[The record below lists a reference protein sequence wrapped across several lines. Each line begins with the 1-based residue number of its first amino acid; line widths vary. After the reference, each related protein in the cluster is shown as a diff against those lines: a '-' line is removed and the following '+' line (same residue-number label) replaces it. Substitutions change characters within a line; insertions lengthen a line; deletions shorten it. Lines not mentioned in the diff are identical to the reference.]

1 MNQDLVQKLKDY
13 FKKREDIIMAFVFGS
28 VVKETAT
35 PDSDIDIA
43 VYFKLGSRR
52 LEWEEEKIW
61 PEEEKIWADIEKILN
76 ANVDLLVLNRASSSI
91 AFNVLQ
97 TGKPIIIKD
106 KFLYLRFFLT
116 ISSAAIDFREFIK
129 DYRSIR
135 DRSLSLTDED
145 KIRLDDLIDFLNE
158 EIKYYEQFYE
168 LDQFTYEKDRVQKRN
183 TEHWVESIVVSSIDI
198 AKILLSSEKISLP
211 GNYREIL
218 EHLALLGNFDKNIAK
233 ELGAFAKLRNIIT
246 HEYLDIRWQQIQ
258 KFIATSR
265 SLYEYLV
272 NFAKKQLKTDEKK

>member
-1 MNQDLVQKLKDY
+1 MNQDLVQKLKGY
-13 FKKREDIIMAFVFGS
+13 FEKREDVVMAFVFGS
-28 VVKETAT
+28 IVKENTM

-43 VYFKLGSRR
+43 VYFKLGGKR
-52 LEWEEEKIW
+52 LEWEEEKFW
-61 PEEEKIWADIEKILN
+61 PEEEKIWSDIEKILD
-76 ANVDLLVLNRASSSI
+76 ANTDLLVLNRASSSI

-129 DYRSIR
+129 DYRLIR
-135 DRSLSLTDED
+135 DRSFSLTDED

-158 EIKYYEQFYE
+158 EIKYYEQFYN
-168 LDQFTYEKDRVQKRN
+168 LDQLTYERDRAQKRN
-183 TEHWVESIVVSSIDI
+183 VEHWVESIVVSSIDI
-198 AKILLSSEKISLP
+198 AKIILSSEKISLP

-218 EHLALLGNFDKNIAK
+218 EYLALLGNFDKNIAK
-233 ELGAFAKLRNIIT
+233 ELGVFAKLRNIIT

-258 KFIATSR
+258 KFITTSK

-272 NFAKKQLKTDEKK
+272 NFAKKQSKTDEKK

>member
-1 MNQDLVQKLKDY
+1 MSTKLQLLKNY
-13 FKKREDIIMAFVFGS
+13 FEERDEIVMAFLFGS
-28 VVKETAT
+28 AAKGAT
-35 PDSDIDIA
+35 LPDSDIDITI
-43 VYFKLGSRR
+43 YFKPEGKK
-52 LEWEEEKIW
+52 LEWEEEKTW
-61 PEEEKIWADIEKILN
+61 PEEDKIWAEIERIL
-76 ANVDLLVLNRASSSI
+76 AQNVDLLVLNRAASSI

-129 DYRSIR
+129 DYRLIR
-135 DRSLSLTDED
+135 DRSFSLTDED

-158 EIKYYEQFYE
+158 EIKYYEQFYN
-168 LDQFTYEKDRVQKRN
+168 LDQLTYERDRAQKRN
-183 TEHWVESIVVSSIDI
+183 VEHWVESIVVSSIDI
-198 AKILLSSEKISLP
+198 AKIILSSEKISLP

-218 EHLALLGNFDKNIAK
+218 EYLALLGNFDKNIAK
-233 ELGAFAKLRNIIT
+233 ELGVFAKLRNIIT